1 MQTYVIDC
9 KKLTFD
15 VSQRD
20 VLAIYIKFANR
31 SRGYLVLLRSPQK
44 GHRVI
49 FSKFAVARRFSAIE
63 AAAARGS

>member
-31 SRGYLVLLRSPQK
+31 SGGISS
-44 GHRVI
+44 
-49 FSKFAVARRFSAIE
+49 FFAVRRKGIA
-63 AAAARGS
+63 